1 MIPAKKASPS
11 AILLREL
18 PLPDTTSLPSSD
30 PLSLSV
36 TRKVR
41 VGYIRGKVPTSTV
54 SQLQLKMR
62 SSPLDVVK
70 PKVTEAQALRIDP
83 YKFLATK
90 YSIPDRLAMRQRGGV
105 SSKPLRPYKPRAAKF
120 KGQAAQQTAS
130 NLASCQDAAH
140 PVPSSIHQTT
150 ASLLKPYGDIDPLGH
165 PVSPLIPVA
174 PTSVSPVMSVM
185 TSVSTTTT
193 LTTSIAT
200 MMPSQLIIPLSP
212 NISPIRL
219 SPGQSPSIT
228 SIRSDEDLG
237 VILPSF
243 GDATAGGMRDASFT
257 AEESHEQGK
266 KLSQ

>member
-11 AILLREL
+11 TILLREL
-18 PLPDTTSLPSSD
+18 PLPDTTSPSLSD

-36 TRKVR
+36 TPKVR
-41 VGYIRGKVPTSTV
+41 VGYITGKVPTSTV
-54 SQLQLKMR
+54 SQLQPKMQ
-62 SSPLDVVK
+62 SSVSDVVK
-70 PKVTEAQALRIDP
+70 PKVTEAQALRSDP
-83 YKFLATK
+83 DKFLATK
-90 YSIPDRLAMRQRGGV
+90 YSIPDRPAMRQRGGV
-105 SSKPLRPYKPRAAKF
+105 SSKPLRPYKPRAAKL

-130 NLASCQDAAH
+130 NLASRQHASPIAH

-165 PVSPLIPVA
+165 PVSPSIPVA

-193 LTTSIAT
+193 LTTSMAT

-212 NISPIRL
+212 NVSPIRL

-228 SIRSDEDLG
+228 SIRSDEDYY
-237 VILPSF
+237 SF
-243 GDATAGGMRDASFT
+243 GDATTGGMRDASFT

>member
-62 SSPLDVVK
+62 SSALDVVK
-70 PKVTEAQALRIDP
+70 PKVTEAQALRTDP
-83 YKFLATK
+83 DKFLATK
-90 YSIPDRLAMRQRGGV
+90 YSIPDRPAMRQRGGV

-130 NLASCQDAAH
+130 NLASCQDTA
-140 PVPSSIHQTT
+140 VPSSIHQTT
-150 ASLLKPYGDIDPLGH
+150 ARLLKPYGDIDPLGH

-174 PTSVSPVMSVM
+174 PTSVSCYEFDDIRQYHYHTNNIDSNYDAF
-185 TSVSTTTT
+185 TTDNTPISKHIPNT
-193 LTTSIAT
+193 
-200 MMPSQLIIPLSP
+200 PLS
-212 NISPIRL
+212 RAV
-219 SPGQSPSIT
+219 SIYYQHK
-228 SIRSDEDLG
+228 I
-237 VILPSF
+237 
-243 GDATAGGMRDASFT
+243 
-257 AEESHEQGK
+257 
-266 KLSQ
+266 

>member
-11 AILLREL
+11 TILLREL
-18 PLPDTTSLPSSD
+18 PLPDTTCLPSSD

-90 YSIPDRLAMRQRGGV
+90 YSIPDRPAMRQRGGV

-130 NLASCQDAAH
+130 NMASCQDTAH

-165 PVSPLIPVA
+165 PVSPSIPVA

-193 LTTSIAT
+193 LTTTMAT

-212 NISPIRL
+212 NVSPIRL

-228 SIRSDEDLG
+228 SIRSDEDCY
-237 VILPSF
+237 SF
-243 GDATAGGMRDASFT
+243 GDATTGGMRDASFT